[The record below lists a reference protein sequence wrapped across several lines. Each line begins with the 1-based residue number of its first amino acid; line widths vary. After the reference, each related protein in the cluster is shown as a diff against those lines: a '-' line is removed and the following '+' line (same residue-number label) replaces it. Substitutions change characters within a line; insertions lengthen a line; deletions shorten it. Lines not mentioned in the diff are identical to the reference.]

1 MSVFLDETHSRP
13 TADRGPWVH
22 QNPAEGGG
30 KRNAASVTPNA
41 RTPPET
47 DQFLSHPKERDHPVI
62 WIELLPGQL
71 AYEVQ

>member
-1 MSVFLDETHSRP
+1 MSVFLDETHTRP
-13 TADRGPWVH
+13 TADRG

-47 DQFLSHPKERDHPVI
+47 DQFLSHPKERDHHVI
-62 WIELLPGQL
+62 
-71 AYEVQ
+71 